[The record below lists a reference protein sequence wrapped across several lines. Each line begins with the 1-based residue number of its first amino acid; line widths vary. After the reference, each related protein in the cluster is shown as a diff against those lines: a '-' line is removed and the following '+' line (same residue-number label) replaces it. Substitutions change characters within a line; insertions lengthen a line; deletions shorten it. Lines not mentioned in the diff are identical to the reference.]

1 MQSIIQEILIA
12 IVPVLLA
19 ITLHEVAHGYVAY
32 ILGDPTAKMMGRL
45 TLNPLHHIDL
55 FGTLILP
62 FLLYYISAGR
72 IVFGYAKPVPVNF
85 YNLRNP
91 KRDMIWVSG
100 AGPST
105 NIVLA
110 LVSAFLFHA
119 ITYLYPD
126 AIYFVNHPD
135 MLHQGGWID
144 LFLVPLLLMIVVSV
158 EINILLAFFN
168 LIPIPP
174 VDGGRVLVGLLPERY
189 SRLLEQ
195 IEPIG
200 IILIAL
206 ILIFNPLGIMS
217 RLFWPAIDG
226 LTRLLL
232 WY

>member
-1 MQSIIQEILIA
+1 MLQEILIA

-45 TLNPLHHIDL
+45 TLNPLHHIDI
-55 FGTLILP
+55 FGTVLLP
-62 FLLYYISAGR
+62 FFLYYISGGR
-72 IVFGYAKPVPVNF
+72 VVFGYAKPVPVNF

-100 AGPST
+100 AGPAT
-105 NIVLA
+105 NIMLA
-110 LVSAFLFHA
+110 LVSAFLFHI
-119 ITYLYPD
+119 ITYLYPEL
-126 AIYFVNHPD
+126 IYFVNHPG
-135 MLHQGGWID
+135 MLYYKGGWID
-144 LFLVPLLLMIVVSV
+144 LFLVPLLLMMVVSV

-195 IEPIG
+195 VEPIG
-200 IILIAL
+200 IILIAS
-206 ILIFNPLGIMS
+206 ILIFNPLGIMN
-217 RLFWPAIDG
+217 RLFWPAID
-226 LTRLLL
+226 LFKKLLL
-232 WY
+232 RY